1 MHVYRSAD
9 ISLKLKATHGK
20 LYLGIPTVVTTGGLQ
35 HTLGPFS
42 IFKTYL
48 PLAKKGWFVGF
59 LIAIT
64 GLKSAG
70 RPYNSKTFLKEYA
83 CFPVELK
90 NGY

>member
-20 LYLGIPTVVTTGGLQ
+20 LYLGVHTVVTTGGLQ

-42 IFKTYL
+42 IFKTYI
-48 PLAKKGWFVGF
+48 PLAKKKGWFVGF

-70 RPYNSKTFLKEYA
+70 LIMQKHS
-83 CFPVELK
+83 
-90 NGY
+90 